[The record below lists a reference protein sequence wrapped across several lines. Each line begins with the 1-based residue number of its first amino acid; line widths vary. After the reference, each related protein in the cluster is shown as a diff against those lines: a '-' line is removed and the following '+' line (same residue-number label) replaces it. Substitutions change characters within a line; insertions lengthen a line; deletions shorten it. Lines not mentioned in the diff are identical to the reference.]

1 MFSQKS
7 TLAVI
12 PQAPSTLLFDSG
24 SFYGLALARKLRLT
38 ETPRVCPV
46 SASPVGLQMYATVAV
61 LFT

>member
-24 SFYGLALARKLRLT
+24 SFYGLALARN
-38 ETPRVCPV
+38 E
-46 SASPVGLQMYATVAV
+46 AD
-61 LFT
+61 